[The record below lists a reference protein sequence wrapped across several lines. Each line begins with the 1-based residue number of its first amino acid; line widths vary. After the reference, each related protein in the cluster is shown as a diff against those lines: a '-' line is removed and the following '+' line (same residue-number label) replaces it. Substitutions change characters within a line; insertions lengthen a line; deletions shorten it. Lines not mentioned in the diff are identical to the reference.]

1 MANSK
6 PRLGAGNVD
15 ITLDGEAVTLKPT
28 LKAAQTLSRQTDGLM
43 GAIER
48 VTRFDLDTIT
58 SVVALGTGR
67 EVKEVADAVWRTGV
81 SDLAPSAIKYL
92 GILANGGRPADG
104 SNGGEE
110 DADPRNG

>member
-58 SVVALGTGR
+58 SVVALGSGR
-67 EVKEVADAVWRTGV
+67 EVKDVADAVWRTGV
-81 SDLAPSAIKYL
+81 SDLAPAAIKFL

-104 SNGGEE
+104 SGGEE
-110 DADPRNG
+110 DADPRTA